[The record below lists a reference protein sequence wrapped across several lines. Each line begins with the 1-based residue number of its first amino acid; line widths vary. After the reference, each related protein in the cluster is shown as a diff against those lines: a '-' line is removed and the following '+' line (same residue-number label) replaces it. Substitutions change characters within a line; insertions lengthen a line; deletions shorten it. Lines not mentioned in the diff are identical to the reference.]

1 MVLDSS
7 VYVGGFWMV
16 VWVGLLVCCC
26 LVLVYFWLFNSV
38 VVWFLMV
45 WFLVMCLVVLI
56 WVV

>member
-56 WVV
+56 